1 MSDILHKFGIT
12 KPTDLTVFGITTD
25 ILKHFGVKGMRLG
38 ITRSRAKIDGESG
51 PGSGGGAPDD
61 LTPEQQK
68 IWDPNN
74 DLVHFGIVTEN
85 SRAESGYLKEYLAHL
100 GVEPIDDILV
110 HFGVKGMRWGV
121 RTGVSSRSSGKSEH
135 NSEDYNRR
143 SEYKAR
149 AKKYGTSSLS
159 NDELKFLNTR
169 LNLEGSYAKLSAG
182 DKSRAQKILGKIF
195 GTGKGVIA
203 FATSKEGQ
211 AVIKMVQAQAA
222 KAKKAAATA

>member
-25 ILKHFGVKGMRLG
+25 ILKHFGVKGMSLG
-38 ITRSRAKIDGESG
+38 ITRSRAQIDNRIRQSDID
-51 PGSGGGAPDD
+51 PD
-61 LTPEQQK
+61 
-68 IWDPNN
+68 N

-85 SRAESGYLKEYLAHL
+85 TKVESGYLKEYLAHL
-100 GVEPIDDILV
+100 GVEPIDDDILA
-110 HFGVKGMRWGV
+110 HFGMKGMRWGV
-121 RTGVSSRSSGKSEH
+121 RNGVSSRSSGRSEH
-135 NSEDYNRR
+135 QSEDYKRR

-149 AKKYGTSSLS
+149 AKKLGTSSLS

-169 LNLEGSYAKLSAG
+169 LSLEGSYAKLSAG
-182 DKSRAQKILGKIF
+182 DKSRAQQILGKIF

-222 KAKKAAATA
+222 KAKNAAATA